1 MTMAR
6 PLILLLVVAAGA
18 NAQAWAAPRHVPR
31 TILALY
37 DSRYDAEPRYLNLHQ
52 IAEMPLNHLG
62 LLVRYH
68 DINTPLPALQNM
80 EDVRGILTWFRSDEM
95 ADPIAFLAWV
105 DRALDSGKRFVVLG
119 GIGARADLKG
129 RLTPAAHLHRFW
141 SKLGLATDDE
151 WTTITYDWEVS
162 VTDRRMLE
170 FERRLTGV
178 LPPFRRVRKVDSR
191 VRSYLVVS
199 RRGDPASA
207 SDLVTVGPSGGY
219 AAEGYFH
226 LATSE
231 GIPRRHWYV
240 NPFEFFREAFATDD
254 LPKPDTTTL
263 SGRRIFFSHVDGD
276 GWRNRTELAQ
286 YRKDRTSSAEVIFRE
301 VLLRYPDLPVTI
313 APIAGDLDPAWHG
326 SAEMLR
332 LARQMLALPHVEAG
346 SHTYGHPLDW
356 AYFDR
361 TAAVP
366 AMDATRPPEPVCST
380 RSSAGCE
387 SSTPPMRRQP
397 ACREA
402 SGIRRRTRT
411 RGHGVESTRRRAAT
425 SIEPFDLDLEI
436 AGSIGFINSLLPRGK
451 RVEVLQWSGNTTPYE
466 AAIAASRAA
475 GVRNLNGGDTRF
487 DPEFPSYAW
496 VAPVGRG
503 VGAEWQVYASNS
515 NENTYTNLWTDRFFA
530 FKFLTATLKNTE
542 SPRRV
547 TAHNIYYHMYSGEKL
562 PSLTAVLENYRYAA
576 TQELAPI
583 TASAYAAVVDGF
595 HTATI
600 TELEPH
606 QWRVEHRD
614 GLQTI
619 RFDDL
624 SAPWVD
630 FARSSGVVGQRVHQ
644 GSLYVALDPA
654 VSAPVIALTRVP
666 PTQPYLVHARWV
678 VSHLQAG
685 DSGFS
690 FRATGFGPGVS
701 AWQVTPQTTF
711 LVSVT
716 TRNGT
721 TTRRRQV
728 SDAAGALT
736 VDLGPAAGAPV
747 HVEVTRG

>member
-1 MTMAR
+1 MTRAR
-6 PLILLLVVAAGA
+6 ALILLLVIAAGA
-18 NAQAWAAPRHVPR
+18 NAQASAAPRHVPR
-31 TILALY
+31 TILAFY

-68 DINTPLPALQNM
+68 DINKPLPTLQDID
-80 EDVRGILTWFRSDEM
+80 DVRGILTWFRSEEM
-95 ADPIAFLAWV
+95 ADPVGFLTWI
-105 DRALDSGKRFVVLG
+105 DRAVDSGKRVVVLG
-119 GIGARADLKG
+119 GSGARTDLKG
-129 RLTPAAHLHRFW
+129 KPTPAAHLHRFW

-151 WTTITYDWEVS
+151 WATITYDWEVS
-162 VTDRRMLE
+162 VMDRRMLE
-170 FERRLTGV
+170 FEHRLTGV
-178 LPPFRRVRKVDSR
+178 LPPFRRVRKADSR

-207 SDLVTVGPSGGY
+207 SDLVTVGPNGGY

-226 LATSE
+226 LASSE

-263 SGRRIFFSHVDGD
+263 SGRRIFYSHVDGD

-286 YRKDRTSSAEVIFRE
+286 YRKDRASSAEVVFRE
-301 VLLRYPDLPVTI
+301 LLLRYPDLPVTI

-326 SAEMLR
+326 SAEMLD
-332 LARQMLALPHVEAG
+332 LARQMLALPNVEAG

-356 AYFDR
+356 AYFSRLAVAPAPAPAR
-361 TAAVP
+361 TGLLDSFLRWARDLNTAYAAPTGMQGGEGNAEEGAESRARRGIHVVP
-366 AMDATRPPEPVCST
+366 
-380 RSSAGCE
+380 RSYSK
-387 SSTPPMRRQP
+387 
-397 ACREA
+397 
-402 SGIRRRTRT
+402 
-411 RGHGVESTRRRAAT
+411 
-425 SIEPFDLDLEI
+425 EPFGLDLEI
-436 AGSIGFINSLLPRGK
+436 AGSITFINSLLPRGK

-547 TAHNIYYHMYSGEKL
+547 TAHNIYFHMYSGEKL
-562 PSLTAVLENYRYAA
+562 PSLTAVFENYRYAA

-595 HTATI
+595 HTTTI
-600 TELEPH
+600 TALAPH

-619 RFDDL
+619 RFDDRP
-624 SAPWVD
+624 ATWVD
-630 FARSSGVVGQRVHQ
+630 FARSSGVVGQRLHQ

-654 VSAPVIALTRVP
+654 VSAPVIALTATP
-666 PTQPYLVHARWV
+666 PSQPHLVHARWI
-678 VSHLQAG
+678 VSHLEAG
-685 DSGFS
+685 DSAFS
-690 FRATGFGPGVS
+690 FRAAGFGPGVS
-701 AWQVTPQTTF
+701 AWQVTPQTAF

-716 TRNGT
+716 TRDGT
-721 TTRRRQV
+721 ATRRRQV
-728 SDAAGALT
+728 SDAAGVLT
-736 VDLGPAAGAPV
+736 VDLGPAAGGPV

>member
-1 MTMAR
+1 M
-6 PLILLLVVAAGA
+6 VAAGA
-18 NAQAWAAPRHVPR
+18 NAQASAAPRHVPR

-68 DINTPLPALQNM
+68 DINKPLPALEDM
-80 EDVRGILTWFRSDEM
+80 EDVRGILTWFRSEEM
-95 ADPIAFLAWV
+95 ADPVGFLAWA

-129 RLTPAAHLHRFW
+129 KLTPAADLHRFW

-162 VTDRRMLE
+162 VKDRRMLE

-219 AAEGYFH
+219 AADGYFH

-263 SGRRIFFSHVDGD
+263 SGRRIFYSHVDGD
-276 GWRNRTELAQ
+276 GWRNRTELLQ
-286 YRKDRTSSAEVIFRE
+286 YRKERTSSAEVVFRE

-361 TAAVP
+361 TAVAPRARPSQNRSARLTPPLGARAQHCLCGANRHAGRRAESAGGRGLQGTAWNPRDAAQLRHRAVRPRPRDCWLDRVHQLAP
-366 AMDATRPPEPVCST
+366 AARASAWRCCSGRATPRHTRPPSPRPGPPACETSTEATRGST
-380 RSSAGCE
+380 RSSR
-387 SSTPPMRRQP
+387 PMR
-397 ACREA
+397 
-402 SGIRRRTRT
+402 
-411 RGHGVESTRRRAAT
+411 
-425 SIEPFDLDLEI
+425 
-436 AGSIGFINSLLPRGK
+436 GSR
-451 RVEVLQWSGNTTPYE
+451 
-466 AAIAASRAA
+466 
-475 GVRNLNGGDTRF
+475 
-487 DPEFPSYAW
+487 PSDEQ
-496 VAPVGRG
+496 

-530 FKFLTATLKNTE
+530 FKFLTATLKNTD

-600 TELEPH
+600 TELGPR

-624 SAPWVD
+624 LDALGRLHAIVRRSWTTRASRQPLRR
-630 FARSSGVVGQRVHQ
+630 ARSGGVRPGDCVDARP
-644 GSLYVALDPA
+644 ARPA
-654 VSAPVIALTRVP
+654 VSRPRPLGRLAPASREQRV
-666 PTQPYLVHARWV
+666 LVPRDRVRAGCVRV
-678 VSHLQAG
+678 AG
-685 DSGFS
+685 DPADDVSRQRHDQERNDDPPS
-690 FRATGFGPGVS
+690 PG
-701 AWQVTPQTTF
+701 
-711 LVSVT
+711 L
-716 TRNGT
+716 
-721 TTRRRQV
+721 
-728 SDAAGALT
+728 
-736 VDLGPAAGAPV
+736 
-747 HVEVTRG
+747 

>member
-1 MTMAR
+1 MAR
-6 PLILLLVVAAGA
+6 PLILLLVIAAGA
-18 NAQAWAAPRHVPR
+18 NAQAWAAPRPVPR

-37 DSRYDAEPRYLNLHQ
+37 DSRYDAQPRELSLHQ

-62 LLVRYH
+62 LVVRYH
-68 DINTPLPALQNM
+68 DINTPLPSLEHMQ
-80 EDVRGILTWFRSDEM
+80 DVRGILTSFRSDDM
-95 ADPIAFLAWV
+95 ADPIGFLAWA
-105 DRALDSGKRFVVLG
+105 DRAMTSGKRFVVLG
-119 GIGARADLKG
+119 GIGARKDLKG
-129 RLTPAAHLHRFW
+129 KLTPATDRQRFW
-141 SKLGLATDDE
+141 SKLGLHTDDD
-151 WTTITYDWEVS
+151 WTMITYDWEVS
-162 VTDRRMLE
+162 LKDRRMLE

-178 LPPFRRVRKVDSR
+178 LPPFRRVRKVDSGL
-191 VRSYLVVS
+191 RSYLVVS

-207 SDLVTVGPSGGY
+207 SHLVTVGPGGGY

-226 LATSE
+226 LATSK
-231 GIPRRHWYV
+231 GLDRRHWYV

-254 LPKPDTTTL
+254 LPKLDTTTL
-263 SGRRIFFSHVDGD
+263 SGRRIFYSHVDGD
-276 GWRNRTELAQ
+276 GWRNRTELTQ
-286 YRKDRTSSAEVIFRE
+286 YRKDRASSAEVVLRE

-326 SAEMLR
+326 TSETLR
-332 LARQMLALPHVEAG
+332 VARQILALPHVEAG

-361 TAAVP
+361 VTP
-366 AMDATRPPEPVCST
+366 A
-380 RSSAGCE
+380 
-387 SSTPPMRRQP
+387 P
-397 ACREA
+397 APAA
-402 SGIRRRTRT
+402 SGLLDSVARWVRRLNTAYAAEAGMQGGEGDPEDTNSMAR
-411 RGHGVESTRRRAAT
+411 RGVHAAPR
-425 SIEPFDLDLEI
+425 SYDIQPFDLDLEI
-436 AGSIGFINSLLPRGK
+436 AGSIEFINSLLPPGK

-496 VAPVGRG
+496 VAPVGRR

-547 TAHNIYYHMYSGEKL
+547 TAHNIYFHMYSGEKL
-562 PSLTAVLENYRYAA
+562 PSLRAVLDNYQYAA
-576 TQELAPI
+576 TKELAPI

-595 HTATI
+595 GTATI
-600 TELEPH
+600 SELGPR
-606 QWRVEHRD
+606 QWQVEHRD

-624 SAPWVD
+624 SMPWVD

-654 VSAPVIALTRVP
+654 AATPVIALTRVP

-678 VSHLQAG
+678 VSHLQAR

-701 AWQVTPQTTF
+701 AWQVKPQTTF
-711 LVSVT
+711 VVSVT
-716 TRNGT
+716 ASNGT
-721 TTRRRQV
+721 TTRLRQL

-736 VDLGPAAGAPV
+736 IDLGPAAGAPV
-747 HVEVTRG
+747 HVQVTRG